1 MKTQVRPLDEDDL
14 AMADLAEVSDW
25 SRVAGPD
32 NYCAIIVPASSASP
46 VPSGRFARD

>member
-14 AMADLAEVSDW
+14 AMAGTGWRPWPLKA
-25 SRVAGPD
+25 AD